1 MIDESIKFVKLVSG
15 DTVMGKMED
24 GKLKDIVQIQA
35 IPSANGVQLAILP
48 FGFPFEEEVG
58 GEIKE
63 EHIMYEYQKVPVE
76 LVNKYLETKSNIKI
90 ANSITDVGPLGGGK
104 NSGGRGIIL

>member
-1 MIDESIKFVKLVSG
+1 MIDENIKFVKLVSG
-15 DTVMGKMED
+15 DSVIGKLDD
-24 GKLKDIVQIQA
+24 GKLKDVVQIQA
-35 IPSANGVQLAILP
+35 IPAGNGVQLAILP

-63 EHIMYEYQKVPVE
+63 EHILYEYQKVPEE

-90 ANSITDVGPLGGGK
+90 SNSIPNLGTLGGSK
-104 NSGGRGIIL
+104 SSGSSGIIL